1 MVDDKISRVY
11 FVAMS
16 RAMAKLCNVF
26 ATVTHSDE
34 QYEDPPRDGI
44 WGTVEFDQL
53 IKPREDQFLGGVEV
67 ELIKKNRIFPISR
80 SSFC

>member
-1 MVDDKISRVY
+1 
-11 FVAMS
+11 MS
-16 RAMAKLCNVF
+16 RAMARLCKVF
-26 ATVTHSDE
+26 ATVMHSDA

-67 ELIKKNRIFPISR
+67 ELVKKKEFSY
-80 SSFC
+80 FTFKFLLTCV